1 MSTALLSYVKAA
13 VVLSL
18 EPEKAVWKLMG
29 PVMAVGA
36 VLVGS
41 GGSVEASGASGGS
54 AEARVYCDRNGAS
67 AFWEGSIWE
76 VTYLLMA

>member
-1 MSTALLSYVKAA
+1 M
-13 VVLSL
+13 
-18 EPEKAVWKLMG
+18 
-29 PVMAVGA
+29 GA

-54 AEARVYCDRNGAS
+54 AEARVHCDRNGAS